1 MRYANSDE
9 LSRFHDSFLAMCEKH
24 ADRKE
29 QRAWGFPHG
38 VIACDTYRFNTGQRT
53 LYVGHHDIGQGERWW
68 VPIRLEDQS
77 ASGQLQIDFELCIP
91 KQKSMHLSVHY
102 AVDSNDMGNILH
114 KGKFTVGRGGVSM
127 STFFAYYRRHPG
139 RWRLMEFNNHTYL
152 VLGRVN
158 LDMTEADFA
167 ELLESLADF
176 AKYIPGFKD
185 TRRYSGPSQTARGH
199 HQLDPGGH

>member
-1 MRYANSDE
+1 MRHANSDE
-9 LSRFHDSFLAMCEKH
+9 LSRFHDSFLAMCEKN

-38 VIACDTYRFNTGQRT
+38 VIKCDTYCFNTGQRT

-102 AVDSNDMGNILH
+102 AVDSNDMVNILH

-127 STFFAYYRRHPG
+127 STFFAYYKKDPSG
-139 RWRLMEFNNHTYL
+139 WQLPEFNNREYL
-152 VLGRVN
+152 VLGRVS
-158 LDMTEADFA
+158 LAMTDADFTG
-167 ELLESLADF
+167 LLESLADF
-176 AKYIPGFKD
+176 ARYIPKFKD
-185 TRRYSGPSQTARGH
+185 AFRQSGRNRASG
-199 HQLDPGGH
+199 